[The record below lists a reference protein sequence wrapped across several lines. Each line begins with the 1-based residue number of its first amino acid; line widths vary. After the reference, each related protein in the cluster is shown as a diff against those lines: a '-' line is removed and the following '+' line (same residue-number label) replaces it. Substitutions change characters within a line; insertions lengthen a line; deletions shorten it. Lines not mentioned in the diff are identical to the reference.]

1 MTTVI
6 RAVDAGGPFDSGGG
20 CPGSLRAG
28 LLCLAPVNIW
38 RWMANDTARV
48 VVGRERHVPPHHR
61 LSPAQVLAIGF
72 VGLIVAGTFLLELPV
87 SAEPGHRLSLV
98 DAFFTATSA
107 VCVTGLIVVDTPTA
121 FSSFGEAVLLV
132 LIQAGGLGYM
142 TLSAMLVVALGK
154 RLTLRERAA
163 LQEGLNVQSRAG
175 LVKFLLTVVKVSLLV
190 EAAGAVV
197 LTLWWWRQYELGH
210 AAWLGTFHAVSAFN
224 NAGFSLFPDNLVRY
238 RGDLVVNLVITGLI
252 IAGGL
257 GFFVLREVWALAGHV
272 WRREHEVGGLARL
285 LGHVTL
291 HTRLALVLT
300 AVLLGTSFV
309 AFLGLEWT
317 NPRTLGPLPWHES
330 VLAAWFAAVTPRTAG
345 FNTIDVGAMTVPAVF
360 LTIVLM
366 FIGASP
372 GGTGGGVKT
381 TTFGITV
388 LALWAT
394 VRGET
399 EPVIFRRRIAAEVVA
414 RAFFISLLA
423 FLALNLVA
431 GAILVV
437 ERQDLMKTLFETT
450 SAFGTVGMSMGQSG
464 SVLSLAGHF
473 SDAGK
478 LLLVLM
484 MFLGR
489 VGPLTVAVALAGR
502 REHSHVHYPEGKVMI
517 G

>member
-1 MTTVI
+1 
-6 RAVDAGGPFDSGGG
+6 
-20 CPGSLRAG
+20 
-28 LLCLAPVNIW
+28 
-38 RWMANDTARV
+38 MANDAARV
-48 VVGRERHVPPHHR
+48 VVVRERHARPTHR

-72 VGLIVAGTFLLELPV
+72 VGIIVAGTFLLELPI
-87 SAEPGHRLSLV
+87 SAEPGQHVSLI

-121 FSSFGEAVLLV
+121 FSGFGEGVVLA

-154 RLTLRERAA
+154 RLTLHERVT
-163 LQEGLNVQSRAG
+163 LQEGLNLHSREG
-175 LVKFLLTVVKVSLLV
+175 MVRFLWTVVKTTFAV
-190 EAAGAVV
+190 EAAGAIV
-197 LTLWWWRQYELGH
+197 LTLWWWREYDAGR
-210 AAWLGTFHAVSAFN
+210 AAWLGVFHAVSAFN

-238 RGDLVVNLVITGLI
+238 RGDLVVNVVITGLI
-252 IAGGL
+252 ITGGL
-257 GFFVLREVWALAGHV
+257 GFFVLREVREG
-272 WRREHEVGGLARL
+272 RRFREF
-285 LGHVTL
+285 TL
-291 HTRLALVLT
+291 HSRLALVLT
-300 AVLLGTSFV
+300 ASLLALGFV
-309 AFLGLEWT
+309 AFLALEWR
-317 NPRTLGPLPWHES
+317 NPRTLGPLGWFES

-345 FNTIDVGAMTVPAVF
+345 FNTIDVGGMTVPSLF
-360 LTIVLM
+360 LTMVLM
-366 FIGASP
+366 FIGANP

-381 TTFGITV
+381 TTFGVTV

-394 VRGET
+394 VRGEP
-399 EPVIFRRRIAAEVVA
+399 EPVVFRRRIAAEVVA

-423 FLALNLVA
+423 FLTLNIVA

-437 ERQDLMKTLFETT
+437 EKQDLLKTLFETT
-450 SAFGTVGMSMGQSG
+450 SAFGTVGLSMGTPG

-478 LLLVLM
+478 LLLVAM

-502 REHSHVHYPEGKVMI
+502 AEHSHVRYPEGRVMI